1 MALKSLII
9 LGAVLAVASGAR
21 SNFVQCVDTSLC
33 PDGATCCETA
43 DGTWGCCPY
52 EFGQCCQ
59 DGRHCCPLGYSCDA
73 AQGSCVHELTQE
85 RLFRTALEPRV
96 SGLAQNR
103 RNEVI
108 HGVNSVRCPDGN
120 YCLDGQTCCL
130 LTSGS
135 FGCCPYQ
142 HAECCSDHTSCC
154 PEGYRCRISTHQ
166 CVHATTNH
174 TVAMAHKVSAVA
186 AQPGQFEVSANDLFD
201 ENIRCPDGNYC
212 EDGQTCCLLR
222 SGQYGCCPYQYAQC
236 CSDHVS
242 CCPEGYLCKIS
253 THQCIHT
260 VTNHTVPMV
269 QKVQPVRRPQGQASA
284 PQVDAELNQCP
295 DGSFCQDTQTCC
307 LLKSGRYGCCPYAHA
322 ECCSD
327 HTSCCPEGYRC
338 LVSTQQCIHAE
349 SNGTAPM
356 LRKVDSIT
364 LESTEQLRLKPDA
377 VNNVRCPDG
386 NYCLD
391 GQTCCL
397 LTSGSYG
404 CCPYQHAECC
414 SDHTSCCPE
423 GYQCRIS
430 THQCVHATTNH
441 TMAMVQK
448 VRAVA
453 TEPRQLEVSVNGR
466 LIHCGDGSA
475 CFDNQTCCQLYD
487 KSYDCCPYPRATCCE
502 DQDSCCPEGYICIIT
517 LHKCKKAS
525 TGEMVPMHYPPTA
538 RRDSSKT
545 VTEPSLPNAITCP
558 DGHKCLNGQ
567 TCCPLSSGHYGCCPL
582 PEAVCCSDHKTCCP
596 NGYQCQVGTQT
607 CQKGDNTVATLQ
619 KLPASTGAE
628 LIEVADTTESRTSAL
643 TSAQAELLKC
653 PDGSYCQSTQTCCLL
668 VSGHYGCCPYVQAQC
683 CSDHTSC
690 CPEGY
695 RCKVSTK
702 QCVHTTSNHSV
713 AAGQKVDPVIPKSAL
728 VSPRPNGR
736 LIHCE
741 DGTMCFNN
749 QTCCL
754 LLNGTYNCCEYPRA
768 TCCEGFD
775 SCCPE
780 GYTCIVTLQKC
791 KKESTGEEMPMHHS
805 RCSVLRKAP
814 KTMARLSIT
823 SDVTCPD
830 GHKCQSG
837 QTCCPLSSTRYGCCP
852 LPDAV
857 CCDDDQHCCPHGYIC
872 NEGSG
877 SCEFGER
884 SVPMVQKVAAFV
896 DAALIQAAIR
906 NEKCPDGN
914 ECDDDQTCCQLRSGS
929 YGCCP
934 YNHAVCCDDKVH
946 CCPEG
951 YKCDTQADRCINGN
965 LTASPMSQIIQK
977 RISRPANRIPVDV
990 PNEKCPDGNKCDD
1003 NQTCCQLR
1011 SGSYGC
1017 CRYHHAVCCDD
1028 KVHCCPNGYMC
1039 NAKAERCTNGNLT
1052 AFPLSRI
1059 IQKRIRRPANRI
1071 LVDVPNEKCPD
1082 GNKCDDEQTCCQL
1095 RSGSY
1100 GCCPYH
1106 HAVCCDD
1113 KVHCCPEGYKC
1124 NAKAERCING
1134 NLNASSM
1141 SRIIQKHISRP
1152 ANRILVDEVKRTC
1165 SDGSTCPD
1173 FATCCKSPNNTY
1185 SCCPFSVATCCADGY
1200 CCPRG
1205 FVCDEARHMCTL
1217 RRRPE
1222 DLPYLN

>member
-1 MALKSLII
+1 MSDALTGTTAWMARPAACLRR
-9 LGAVLAVASGAR
+9 AVTAAALTSTPSAAVTTPAAAPR
-21 SNFVQCVDTSLC
+21 DTS
-33 PDGATCCETA
+33 AE
-43 DGTWGCCPY
+43 
-52 EFGQCCQ
+52 
-59 DGRHCCPLGYSCDA
+59 
-73 AQGSCVHELTQE
+73 
-85 RLFRTALEPRV
+85 
-96 SGLAQNR
+96 
-103 RNEVI
+103 
-108 HGVNSVRCPDGN
+108 
-120 YCLDGQTCCL
+120 
-130 LTSGS
+130 
-135 FGCCPYQ
+135 YQ
-142 HAECCSDHTSCC
+142 
-154 PEGYRCRISTHQ
+154 RISVSMLQ
-166 CVHATTNH
+166 PTTPWPW
-174 TVAMAHKVSAVA
+174 S
-186 AQPGQFEVSANDLFD
+186 
-201 ENIRCPDGNYC
+201 R
-212 EDGQTCCLLR
+212 R
-222 SGQYGCCPYQYAQC
+222 S
-236 CSDHVS
+236 
-242 CCPEGYLCKIS
+242 
-253 THQCIHT
+253 
-260 VTNHTVPMV
+260 
-269 QKVQPVRRPQGQASA
+269 
-284 PQVDAELNQCP
+284 
-295 DGSFCQDTQTCC
+295 
-307 LLKSGRYGCCPYAHA
+307 
-322 ECCSD
+322 
-327 HTSCCPEGYRC
+327 
-338 LVSTQQCIHAE
+338 
-349 SNGTAPM
+349 
-356 LRKVDSIT
+356 
-364 LESTEQLRLKPDA
+364 
-377 VNNVRCPDG
+377 
-386 NYCLD
+386 
-391 GQTCCL
+391 
-397 LTSGSYG
+397 
-404 CCPYQHAECC
+404 
-414 SDHTSCCPE
+414 
-423 GYQCRIS
+423 
-430 THQCVHATTNH
+430 
-441 TMAMVQK
+441 
-448 VRAVA
+448 AVA
-453 TEPRQLEVSVNGR
+453 TEPRQLEVSVN
-466 LIHCGDGSA
+466 
-475 CFDNQTCCQLYD
+475 
-487 KSYDCCPYPRATCCE
+487 
-502 DQDSCCPEGYICIIT
+502 
-517 LHKCKKAS
+517 
-525 TGEMVPMHYPPTA
+525 
-538 RRDSSKT
+538 
-545 VTEPSLPNAITCP
+545 
-558 DGHKCLNGQ
+558 
-567 TCCPLSSGHYGCCPL
+567 
-582 PEAVCCSDHKTCCP
+582 
-596 NGYQCQVGTQT
+596 
-607 CQKGDNTVATLQ
+607 
-619 KLPASTGAE
+619 
-628 LIEVADTTESRTSAL
+628 DTTESRTSAL

-728 VSPRPNGR
+728 VSPRPN
-736 LIHCE
+736 
-741 DGTMCFNN
+741 
-749 QTCCL
+749 
-754 LLNGTYNCCEYPRA
+754 
-768 TCCEGFD
+768 
-775 SCCPE
+775 
-780 GYTCIVTLQKC
+780 
-791 KKESTGEEMPMHHS
+791 
-805 RCSVLRKAP
+805 
-814 KTMARLSIT
+814 
-823 SDVTCPD
+823 DVTCPD

-852 LPDAV
+852 LPDA
-857 CCDDDQHCCPHGYIC
+857 
-872 NEGSG
+872 
-877 SCEFGER
+877 
-884 SVPMVQKVAAFV
+884 KVAAFV

-1028 KVHCCPNGYMC
+1028 KVHCCPKGYMC

-1134 NLNASSM
+1134 NLTASSM
-1141 SRIIQKHISRP
+1141 SRIIQKRISRP

-1165 SDGSTCPD
+1165 PDGSTCPD

>member
-364 LESTEQLRLKPDA
+364 LESTEQLRLKPD
-377 VNNVRCPDG
+377 
-386 NYCLD
+386 
-391 GQTCCL
+391 
-397 LTSGSYG
+397 
-404 CCPYQHAECC
+404 
-414 SDHTSCCPE
+414 
-423 GYQCRIS
+423 
-430 THQCVHATTNH
+430 
-441 TMAMVQK
+441 
-448 VRAVA
+448 
-453 TEPRQLEVSVNGR
+453 
-466 LIHCGDGSA
+466 
-475 CFDNQTCCQLYD
+475 
-487 KSYDCCPYPRATCCE
+487 
-502 DQDSCCPEGYICIIT
+502 
-517 LHKCKKAS
+517 
-525 TGEMVPMHYPPTA
+525 
-538 RRDSSKT
+538 
-545 VTEPSLPNAITCP
+545 
-558 DGHKCLNGQ
+558 
-567 TCCPLSSGHYGCCPL
+567 
-582 PEAVCCSDHKTCCP
+582 
-596 NGYQCQVGTQT
+596 
-607 CQKGDNTVATLQ
+607 
-619 KLPASTGAE
+619 
-628 LIEVADTTESRTSAL
+628 DTTESRTSAL

-1124 NAKAERCING
+1124 DAKADRCINGNLTASPMSRIIQKRISRPANRILVDVPNEKCPDGNKCDDEQTCCQLRSGSYGCCPYHHAVCCDDKVHCCPEGYKCNAKAERCING

>member
-453 TEPRQLEVSVNGR
+453 TEPRQLEVSVN
-466 LIHCGDGSA
+466 
-475 CFDNQTCCQLYD
+475 
-487 KSYDCCPYPRATCCE
+487 
-502 DQDSCCPEGYICIIT
+502 
-517 LHKCKKAS
+517 
-525 TGEMVPMHYPPTA
+525 
-538 RRDSSKT
+538 
-545 VTEPSLPNAITCP
+545 
-558 DGHKCLNGQ
+558 
-567 TCCPLSSGHYGCCPL
+567 
-582 PEAVCCSDHKTCCP
+582 
-596 NGYQCQVGTQT
+596 
-607 CQKGDNTVATLQ
+607 
-619 KLPASTGAE
+619 
-628 LIEVADTTESRTSAL
+628 DTTESRTSAL

-728 VSPRPNGR
+728 VSPRPN
-736 LIHCE
+736 
-741 DGTMCFNN
+741 
-749 QTCCL
+749 
-754 LLNGTYNCCEYPRA
+754 
-768 TCCEGFD
+768 
-775 SCCPE
+775 
-780 GYTCIVTLQKC
+780 
-791 KKESTGEEMPMHHS
+791 
-805 RCSVLRKAP
+805 
-814 KTMARLSIT
+814 
-823 SDVTCPD
+823 DVTCPD

-1124 NAKAERCING
+1124 DAKADRCINGNLTASPMSRIIQKRISRPANRILVDVPNEKCPDGNKCDDEQTCCQLRSGSYGCCPYHHAVCCDDKVHCCPEGYKCNAKAERCING

>member
-728 VSPRPNGR
+728 VSPRPN
-736 LIHCE
+736 
-741 DGTMCFNN
+741 
-749 QTCCL
+749 
-754 LLNGTYNCCEYPRA
+754 
-768 TCCEGFD
+768 
-775 SCCPE
+775 
-780 GYTCIVTLQKC
+780 
-791 KKESTGEEMPMHHS
+791 
-805 RCSVLRKAP
+805 
-814 KTMARLSIT
+814 
-823 SDVTCPD
+823 DVTCPD

-896 DAALIQAAIR
+896 DAALIQAAIP

-914 ECDDDQTCCQLRSGS
+914 KCDDEQTCCQLRSGS

-934 YNHAVCCDDKVH
+934 YHHAVCCDDKVH

-951 YKCDTQADRCINGN
+951 YKCDAKADRCINGN
-965 LTASPMSQIIQK
+965 LTASPMSRIIQK
-977 RISRPANRIPVDV
+977 RIS
-990 PNEKCPDGNKCDD
+990 
-1003 NQTCCQLR
+1003 
-1011 SGSYGC
+1011 
-1017 CRYHHAVCCDD
+1017 
-1028 KVHCCPNGYMC
+1028 
-1039 NAKAERCTNGNLT
+1039 
-1052 AFPLSRI
+1052 
-1059 IQKRIRRPANRI
+1059 RPANRI